1 MDTQLN
7 NYIVLKNGKRISP
20 AMTLEQCVQSVQW
33 REKKLDELH
42 QYIAYKRLEE
52 AKKNKPRDYTRIF
65 FIIAINYCSALI
77 WTQNITTAT
86 HGLKISRGFRI

>member
-33 REKKLDELH
+33 REKKLD
-42 QYIAYKRLEE
+42 RLTQHSPYTIG
-52 AKKNKPRDYTRIF
+52 KN
-65 FIIAINYCSALI
+65 NGS
-77 WTQNITTAT
+77 
-86 HGLKISRGFRI
+86 